1 MGLDIGLVSS
11 GGLAK
16 GTYQLGALYAL
27 NEFIPP
33 EHIKYISFASIGA
46 LNGYAYASGNL
57 DLVKK
62 MWQNACCGEERVNV
76 VRLMKGKVLPAFIDK
91 LVERSEPASSKL
103 YCALY
108 DHGNKKIVY
117 RDLRSV
123 EKETHAD
130 YLKASIAMP
139 SVNKPVS
146 VSGTSFYDGGVI
158 DNIPVWPLTK
168 HSLDYVICMYYDDST
183 IQFENTVF
191 DEKVIKITFPNASAF
206 RESLFLHNDSVDSSV
221 SAGYDRASFILKNAL
236 SGGYEDVD
244 SVYAAIGSMNRNLG
258 KRKTRLSVDVIAS
271 NLNKITQ
278 KLVRKHMLQ

>member
-1 MGLDIGLVSS
+1 MGLDIGLVLS

-33 EHIKYISFASIGA
+33 ENIKYISFASIGA

-139 SVNKPVS
+139 SINKPVS

-158 DNIPVWPLTK
+158 DNIPVWPLMK
-168 HSLDYVICMYYDDST
+168 HQLDYVICMYYDDST
-183 IQFENTVF
+183 IKFENTLF
-191 DEKVIKITFPNASAF
+191 DDKVIKITFPNISAF
-206 RESLFLHNDSVDSSV
+206 RESLYLHNDRVDSAID
-221 SAGYDRASFILKNAL
+221 AGYDRASFILRTAL
-236 SGGYEDVD
+236 AGGTEDLD
-244 SVYAAIGSMNRNLG
+244 SIYSAIGSMNRNLG

-271 NLNKITQ
+271 NLNKVTQ
-278 KLVRKHMLQ
+278 KLVGKHILQ